1 MMKHRRA
8 YFNCITTARENV
20 AVILGFVPVVLLL
33 CSNCP
38 VPRPRSVIL
47 QHSPR
52 PSNILLSKEEKGGE
66 GLVEETEG
74 REGKVVGWKDGGTER
89 EGAGTEGERGK
100 RIQQDEG
107 RIGRDFVPVVKVH

>member
-1 MMKHRRA
+1 MMKHCRA

-74 REGKVVGWKDGGTER
+74 REGIGRWWDGKMEGRKEKEQARKVR
-89 EGAGTEGERGK
+89 EGRGYNRMKEGL
-100 RIQQDEG
+100 DETLCQ
-107 RIGRDFVPVVKVH
+107 